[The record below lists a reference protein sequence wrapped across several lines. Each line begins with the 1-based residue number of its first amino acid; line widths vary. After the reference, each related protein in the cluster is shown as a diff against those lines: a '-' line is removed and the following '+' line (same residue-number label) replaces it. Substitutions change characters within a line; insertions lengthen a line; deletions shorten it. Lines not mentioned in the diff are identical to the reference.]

1 MFDVAPPSYGSD
13 RRCKMNWYIS
23 ARGKNFS
30 PNFSFLPHLEWSHSP
45 PAVAL
50 PVVAILPSLHH
61 KSVSQCRSLAPPT
74 PLHRSPE
81 LLPSHRLLAILP
93 SLLHKSGL
101 QRGSLTL
108 PTPLHRSSAP
118 HTPHYHSPAAIE
130 TAICFAGRPIP
141 SLRLSF
147 PTHMR

>member
-1 MFDVAPPSYGSD
+1 MFDVALPSYGSE
-13 RRCKMNWYIS
+13 RRCKMNRYIS

-74 PLHRSPE
+74 LLHYPSEP
-81 LLPSHRLLAILP
+81 LPSRRRTAIPPTLP
-93 SLLHKSGL
+93 KKSGL
-101 QRGSLTL
+101 QRCSLAPPTL
-108 PTPLHRSSAP
+108 LH
-118 HTPHYHSPAAIE
+118 HSPMVVEPAIR
-130 TAICFAGRPIP
+130 FAGRPTP
-141 SLRLSF
+141 SLCLPFLAHLR
-147 PTHMR
+147 